1 MADLSADPRPN
12 STDNEPLWNNLT
24 RVLFVFGLL
33 MGGLAAYLY
42 WGYGQQLR
50 EQSAE
55 LDEKNREIAL
65 ENERLK
71 EHVGYLTERLEEEV
85 AKVSR
90 EKEEEMARL
99 KATHDDMVN
108 TLQKEIEQGQVKV
121 TQLADR
127 LSLNIV
133 DKILFPSGED
143 HITDAGR
150 EVLKRVGGVL
160 KQTRDKIIRIEGH
173 TDNIPTGKP
182 LKQRF
187 PTNWELSTAR
197 ATNVVRFLQDEAG
210 MDPAS
215 LEAVGRGE
223 YQPIASN
230 KTATGRSQNRRIEI
244 VLFPRVRAL
253 NKELAAPRPE
263 AKKTPA
269 ARPPTGNAKSGATA
283 P

>member
-1 MADLSADPRPN
+1 MTDFSAGHRQNPTADEPRN
-12 STDNEPLWNNLT
+12 SLT
-24 RVLFVFGLL
+24 RALFVFGLL

-65 ENERLK
+65 DNERLK
-71 EHVGYLTERLEEEV
+71 EHVGYLTERLDEEI

-90 EKEEEMARL
+90 EKEQEMERL
-99 KATHDDMVN
+99 KATHDDMVK
-108 TLQKEIEQGQVKV
+108 TLQKEIEQGQIKV

-143 HITDAGR
+143 QITDAGR
-150 EVLKRVGGVL
+150 EVLKRVGEVL
-160 KQTRDKIIRIEGH
+160 KQTRDKTIRIEGH
-173 TDNIPTGKP
+173 TDNVPTGKP

-210 MDPAS
+210 IDPS
-215 LEAVGRGE
+215 GLEAVGRGE
-223 YQPIASN
+223 HQPIASN
-230 KTATGRSQNRRIEI
+230 KTAAGRSQNRRIEI
-244 VLFPRVRAL
+244 VLVPRVRSL
-253 NKELAAPRPE
+253 NRDPAAPRPE
-263 AKKTPA
+263 KRTPPA
-269 ARPPTGNAKSGATA
+269 ARPASESPRPGGPTT
-283 P
+283 